1 MFCALLHSEGSR
13 AAGGWDFGP
22 TDRVNVT
29 SWLVRRTRQTSKF
42 VGRFFMT
49 ILRSIS
55 LAVLAATAIGAQ
67 AGLVTNTSWNTLYPG
82 LSGVQFDVN
91 SAGGVTIG
99 LGAHAYKNGILL
111 PNDGTSVF
119 TAQPGR
125 YLAESRANWS
135 FDFFVDAAGATCSGC
150 TVSLF
155 VDTNP
160 TATSTLVQ
168 LFNLSP
174 FTGGD
179 SWNMEMAFGGAAFT
193 GLPGNVLQGTYDF
206 NPYASSSTA
215 FSLRLSDSTGVLT
228 QSDITVNVPEPG
240 GLALAGLALAGLA
253 LVSRRKA

>member
-67 AGLVTNTSWNTLYPG
+67 ASPVSSLGIYQPWETAYTPNGLAGVLFNVNTVA
-82 LSGVQFDVN
+82 GVGTV
-91 SAGGVTIG
+91 A
-99 LGAHAYKNGILL
+99 LGAHAYKNGVFL
-111 PNDGTSVF
+111 PNDGSSVF
-119 TAQPGR
+119 TAQPGL
-125 YLAESRANWS
+125 YEANRANWS
-135 FDFFVDAAGATCSGC
+135 FDFGFTIDGAC
-150 TVSLF
+150 TSCTAWLGI
-155 VDTNP
+155 DTDP
-160 TATSTLVQ
+160 TTSTSMV
-168 LFNLSP
+168 FADVTTFSP
-174 FTGGD
+174 NPE
-179 SWNMEMAFGGAAFT
+179 SWNMEMGFIGAASPNGF
-193 GLPGNVLQGTYDF
+193 GYNF

-215 FSLRLSDSTGVLT
+215 FSLQIRNGSTVMT